1 MQRFIRRRST
11 LCPNDFAPHLHPV
24 LRRVYAARGLTRSI
38 ELELGLDRLL
48 PVRTL
53 EGLERA
59 TELLLRHRN
68 LGSGVTVVG
77 DFDADGATSSALVV
91 RSLRRLG
98 FPRVDYLVPNR
109 FRFGYGL
116 TPEIVAV
123 AAERRP
129 GLIITVDNG
138 MSSHAGVAEAC
149 ARDID
154 VLITD
159 HHLPGP
165 DIPPAAAIVNPN
177 LAGSAFGSRALAGVG
192 VSFYVVAALQRRLR
206 ETGVDTGPSVADLL
220 DLVALGTIADLVPL
234 DHNNR
239 VLVSQGMKRIRAGRC
254 VPGIKALLE
263 QSGRAIDTLVA
274 QDLGFVVA
282 PRLNAAGRID
292 DMSIGIEC
300 LITDDLARA
309 RELAARLD
317 ALNEERRAIEQKMQ
331 AEALEA
337 LSTLDFD
344 DHMDTAGLCLYDSSW
359 HQGVIGLVASR
370 IKDRCQRPVVAL
382 ARADNDRLRGSAR
395 SVAGVHIRDVLD
407 AIATKHPGLLEKF
420 GGHAMAAGLT
430 LRESD
435 LDRFREAFGEEVRR
449 WLDPAAL
456 AVIDSDGEL
465 SPEEMTLA
473 TAFEL
478 REAGPWG
485 QAFPEPSFDGE
496 FRVLE
501 RRMVGER
508 HLKLRVRPLASGE
521 NFDAI
526 CFNFAPANRPPPDL
540 PDGPAR
546 VAYRLDVNEY
556 LGTRRLQLVIEH
568 LESATAAPVLARPAD
583 VA

>member
-1 MQRFIRRRST
+1 MRPLVQRFIRRRPT

-24 LRRVYAARGLTRSI
+24 LRRVYAARGLTRSV

-53 EGLERA
+53 DGLERA
-59 TELLLRHRN
+59 TELLMRHRS
-68 LGSGVTVVG
+68 LGSGVTVIG

-91 RSLRRLG
+91 RSLRQFG
-98 FPRVDYLVPNR
+98 FACVDYLVPNR

-116 TPEIVAV
+116 TPEIVV
-123 AAERRP
+123 LAAARRP

-138 MSSHAGVAEAC
+138 ISSHAGVAEAT
-149 ARDID
+149 ARGID

-159 HHLPGP
+159 HHLPGA
-165 DIPPAAAIVNPN
+165 DVPPAAAIVNPN

-192 VSFYVVAALQRRLR
+192 VSFYLVAALQRRLA
-206 ETGVDTGPSVADLL
+206 EAGIDSGPSVANLL
-220 DLVALGTIADLVPL
+220 DLVALGTVADLVPL
-234 DHNNR
+234 DYNNR

-254 VPGIKALLE
+254 VPGIKALLA
-263 QSGRAIDTLVA
+263 QAGRAIDTLVA
-274 QDLGFVVA
+274 QDLGFAVA

-300 LITDDLARA
+300 LITDDAARA

-317 ALNEERRAIEQKMQ
+317 TLNEERRAIEQKMQ

-337 LSTLDFD
+337 VSTLNLRDGA
-344 DHMDTAGLCLYDSSW
+344 DTAGLCLYDPSW

-370 IKDRCQRPVVAL
+370 IKDRCQRPVIAL

-407 AIATKHPGLLEKF
+407 AVATKHPGLLEKF

-435 LDRFREAFGEEVRR
+435 LERFESAFVEEVRR

-465 SPEEMTLA
+465 SPGEMTLA

-485 QAFPEPSFDGE
+485 QAFPEPAFDGE

-501 RRMVGER
+501 RRMLSDR
-508 HLKLRVRPLASGE
+508 HLKLRVCPVATGE
-521 NFDAI
+521 SFDAI
-526 CFNFAPANRPPPDL
+526 AFNFAAANRPPPEL
-540 PDGPAR
+540 PEGSAR
-546 VAYRLDVNEY
+546 LAYRLDVNEY
-556 LGTRRLQLVIEH
+556 LGTRRLQIVIEH
-568 LESATAAPVLARPAD
+568 LEPA
-583 VA
+583 

>member
-1 MQRFIRRRST
+1 MKPLVQRFIRRRPT

-24 LRRVYAARGLTRSI
+24 LRRVYAARGLTCSA

-53 EGLERA
+53 DGLERA
-59 TELLLRHRN
+59 TELLMRHRA
-68 LGSGVTVVG
+68 LGSGAMVIG

-91 RSLRRLG
+91 RSLRQLG
-98 FPRVDYLVPNR
+98 FERVDYLVPNR

-116 TPEIVAV
+116 TPEIVAL
-123 AAERRP
+123 AAERQP

-138 MSSHAGVAEAC
+138 ISSHAGVAAAS
-149 ARDID
+149 ARGID

-159 HHLPGP
+159 HHLPGA

-177 LAGSAFGSRALAGVG
+177 LAGSTFGSRALAGVG
-192 VSFYVVAALQRRLR
+192 VSFYLMAALQRRLA
-206 ETGVDTGPSVADLL
+206 EAGIDTGPSVAHLL

-234 DHNNR
+234 DYNNR

-263 QSGRAIDTLVA
+263 QGGRTIDTLVA
-274 QDLGFVVA
+274 QDLGFAVA

-300 LITDDLARA
+300 LITDDVSRA
-309 RELAARLD
+309 RELAAQLD
-317 ALNEERRAIEQKMQ
+317 ALNEERRTIEQKMQ
-331 AEALEA
+331 AEALEVV
-337 LSTLDFD
+337 STLNLRD
-344 DHMDTAGLCLYDSSW
+344 DTDTAGLCLYDPSW

-370 IKDRCQRPVVAL
+370 IKDRCQRPVIAL

-407 AIATKHPGLLEKF
+407 AVATRHPGLLEKF

-435 LDRFREAFGEEVRR
+435 LDRFQSAFVEEVRR

-485 QAFPEPSFDGE
+485 QAFPEPAFDGE

-501 RRMVGER
+501 RRMLSDR
-508 HLKLRVRPLASGE
+508 HLKLRVRPVATGE
-521 NFDAI
+521 SFDAI
-526 CFNFAPANRPPPDL
+526 AFNFAAANHPPPEL
-540 PDGPAR
+540 PEGSAR
-546 VAYRLDVNEY
+546 LAYRLDVNEY

-568 LESATAAPVLARPAD
+568 LEGA
-583 VA
+583 